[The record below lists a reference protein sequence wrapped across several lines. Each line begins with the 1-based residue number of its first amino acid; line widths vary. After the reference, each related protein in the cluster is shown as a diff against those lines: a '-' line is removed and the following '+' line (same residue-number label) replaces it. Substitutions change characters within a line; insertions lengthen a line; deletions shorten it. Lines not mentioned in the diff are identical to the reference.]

1 MSFQTLKQSGM
12 SLSRLK
18 RIESYPSLILLVIFV
33 QLFLFPAS
41 VPASVFTQARPKK
54 ATLITLWV
62 PQAQFAG
69 YYVAIDKG
77 IYLKHGIDLKIL
89 RSGAGYNTFQT
100 LKNGQAD
107 FAVLWLVTALKERSA
122 GSKLVNISQTV
133 QRSSMML
140 ISKKTSGINRL
151 EDMKGKKIGLWEGD
165 LAIPARTLFTKY
177 GINFR
182 EVRQSQTVNL
192 FLRGGIDVASAMWYN
207 EYHVVLNS
215 GIDADQLNTIF
226 LDKLGMKFPEDGL
239 YTMEKTLK
247 SDPELVDEFAKA
259 SLEGWRYA
267 FDHPDEALDIVMKY
281 MHRDEVPA
289 NRSHQRW
296 MLSRIKDLMMTNG
309 EPGRF
314 GILQKDD
321 YDAVCKVMFR
331 EGLIKHYTEYSNFFK
346 GTHAGK

>member
-1 MSFQTLKQSGM
+1 MP
-12 SLSRLK
+12 LSRLK
-18 RIESYPSLILLVIFV
+18 RIESYPSAILLVIIV
-33 QLFLFPAS
+33 KLFFLLVS
-41 VPASVFTQARPKK
+41 VPTSVFAQAQPKK

-89 RSGAGYNTFQT
+89 RSGAGYDTFQT

-122 GSKLVNISQTV
+122 GSKLVNISQIV

-140 ISKKTSGINRL
+140 ISKKTSGINGL
-151 EDMKGKKIGLWEGD
+151 QDMRGKKVGLWEGD
-165 LAIPARTLFTKY
+165 LGIPARTLFKKN
-177 GINFR
+177 GIDIR

-215 GIDADQLNTIF
+215 GIDADQLNIIF

-239 YTMEKTLK
+239 YTMEKTIQ
-247 SDPELVDEFAKA
+247 SDPELVHAFAQA

-267 FDHPDEALDIVMKY
+267 FEHPEETIDIVMKY
-281 MHRDEVPA
+281 MRQAAVPA

-296 MLSRIKDLMMTNG
+296 MLLKMKDIMTKAG
-309 EPGRF
+309 DPGSF
-314 GILQKDD
+314 GVLHKED
-321 YDAVCKVMFR
+321 YDAVCKMMYQ
-331 EGLIKHYTEYSNFFK
+331 EGLIRNFTGYANFFR
-346 GTHAGK
+346 GNHAGK